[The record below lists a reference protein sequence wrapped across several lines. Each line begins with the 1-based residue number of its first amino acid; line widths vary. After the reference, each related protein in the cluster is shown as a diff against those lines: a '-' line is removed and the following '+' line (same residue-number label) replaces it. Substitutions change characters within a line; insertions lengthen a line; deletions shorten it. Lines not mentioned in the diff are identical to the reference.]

1 MKNIFFV
8 GIIALTTL
16 MLVGC
21 SSSTRQADGKCHI
34 TGTANNNLNG
44 KKIFLVP
51 MDRPATMETVDS
63 VVIENGTFEF
73 TADVNESDS
82 RCEGRN
88 SVGETKESKN
98 QEVTYENIDKEIL
111 EIRTVVSFC
120 LGCLLVLG
128 IPIP

>member
-34 TGTANNNLNG
+34 TGTANNILNG

-63 VVIENGTFEF
+63 VVIENGRFEF
-73 TADVNESDS
+73 TSDVNEMK
-82 RCEGRN
+82 
-88 SVGETKESKN
+88 V
-98 QEVTYENIDKEIL
+98 
-111 EIRTVVSFC
+111 IRVDYHFRSGVQDLLVVSEP
-120 LGCLLVLG
+120 GVLRL
-128 IPIP
+128 